1 MRKAGGCSLAW
12 AGAGVRVGPDKLLG
26 GKRQGKAL
34 FVWGVGAELVS
45 GTAPSVGSRRGIWGF
60 FPDTLGFSDSGLD
73 S

>member
-1 MRKAGGCSLAW
+1 MGKAGGCSLAW
-12 AGAGVRVGPDKLLG
+12 AEAGVRVGSAKLLG

-45 GTAPSVGSRRGIWGF
+45 GTDPSVGRGRGIWGF
-60 FPDTLGFSDSGLD
+60 FPDTLGFWDSGLD